1 MSSKIFFQIKFS
13 GLNPVCIDRAKPPYP
28 SPPSYKSHPC
38 YNLAAAQ
45 NGVKSYPDPPSFKSH
60 PCFSGNGLTQKTSRY
75 PQFRRNSSPE
85 EYNTESPES
94 LQGFPDSPHQHSPQ
108 GGGDIQFYD
117 WEAVN
122 MNTRHHKPDLSSDSD
137 YFSTSTYR
145 AANDNYKG
153 KTTTSSIFCSIK
165 CN

>member
-1 MSSKIFFQIKFS
+1 MF
-13 GLNPVCIDRAKPPYP
+13 PDRAKPPYP

-38 YNLAAAQ
+38 YNLAVAQ
-45 NGVKSYPDPPSFKSH
+45 NGVPSDLVKSCPDPPSFKSH
-60 PCFSGNGLTQKTSRY
+60 PGYNDNAGLTQNTPRY
-75 PQFRRNSSPE
+75 QQFRRNSSPE
-85 EYNTESPES
+85 EYTTRSPES
-94 LQGFPDSPHQHSPQ
+94 LQCYPDSPHQHSPQ
-108 GGGDIQFYD
+108 GGGGDIQFYD

-153 KTTTSSIFCSIK
+153 KTTTSSIL
-165 CN
+165 